1 MEKLHFFL
9 FYIFIDSV
17 MVNVTGNQVNL
28 PKCMY
33 IQKRGWGVFKGCMS
47 VVIFLSMAK
56 ISILSYFE
64 LTCDN

>member
-1 MEKLHFFL
+1 
-9 FYIFIDSV
+9 

-33 IQKRGWGVFKGCMS
+33 IQKCGWGVFKGCMS
-47 VVIFLSMAK
+47 VVNFLSMAK